1 MFEFRNRQINQR
13 PTVSP
18 IQARVYTHVPRR
30 DVLQGSSRQHAR
42 DSGFLLLMV
51 AGYLLALGGGIVL
64 LGVLTPV
71 SHPTMVANSEPPN
84 QLKP

>member
-1 MFEFRNRQINQR
+1 MFELLAARL
-13 PTVSP
+13 TVSP
-18 IQARVYTHVPRR
+18 IQYQAHPHRPHQPR
-30 DVLQGSSRQHAR
+30 DVLQKRSHPQHAR

-64 LGVLTPV
+64 LGLLTPV
-71 SHPTMVANSEPPN
+71 SHPTLVATSEPPS

>member
-1 MFEFRNRQINQR
+1 MSPVEHRAHAHLPHQPSNALQKRSR
-13 PTVSP
+13 P
-18 IQARVYTHVPRR
+18 
-30 DVLQGSSRQHAR
+30 QHAR

-71 SHPTMVANSEPPN
+71 SHTTMTAASEASS